1 VSAIEPLIDA
11 SARGGVLEAGLPTG
25 FGARLQRGA
34 ERLATRRNALLLVGA
49 GVIVALAAYFYRP
62 TYPNYDS
69 YYTLIWGDQLAHGH
83 LPDYNVFRPP
93 TPHVLATLVAA
104 LLTVFDGISDRILVL
119 ISIGSLLGLYAILF
133 RTVQRLLGTLIALLA
148 LAAILTRTD
157 LIFLALRGTVDLPF
171 LALMFGAAL
180 LEVKTERRGTPVLVL
195 LGLAGLLRPEAWVFA
210 GVYFL
215 WLIPGSSRR
224 QLVKYALLTAAAP
237 VIWVAFDLIVTSQPF
252 YSLTKTREVA
262 GEVARNRGLSGAITS
277 LPDFIGGSE
286 KVVNDVAG
294 GLGALLAVWLLR
306 RRALV
311 PLAMVVIGTVTFFM
325 ISGAGLSV
333 IPRYMLIPSIWL
345 TLSVGVAL
353 GGWTLVTDRRLRRVA
368 IGLAFLSLALI
379 VWRSPDYLNDA
390 RKLSDQ
396 ANFVKEQQHTLQDL
410 IANPRVQ
417 HYLHK
422 PTCNPITLPTHSSI
436 PVLRYKEPDI
446 PKQRIRASIEQT
458 RPPKHGLLLVA
469 RTFNF
474 EPAAARSVVGAGGR
488 GTQRKYWSNFALPT
502 FKPVASNYRWRA
514 LADC

>member
-1 VSAIEPLIDA
+1 MSAIEPLIDA
-11 SARGGVLEAGLPTG
+11 SARDGVLAAGLPTG

-34 ERLATRRNALLLVGA
+34 EGLATRRNALLLVGF
-49 GVIVALAAYFYRP
+49 GVAVALAAYFYRP

-69 YYTLIWGDQLAHGH
+69 YYSLIWGDQLAHGH
-83 LPDYNVFRPP
+83 LPDYDVFRPP

-133 RTVQRLLGTLIALLA
+133 RTVQLLLGTLVALLA
-148 LAAILTRTD
+148 LGAILTRTD
-157 LIFLALRGTVDLPF
+157 LIFLSLRGTVDVPF
-171 LALMFGAAL
+171 LAFMFGAAL

-237 VIWVAFDLIVTSQPF
+237 VIWLAFDLIVTSQPL
-252 YSLTKTREVA
+252 YSLTKTRDVA
-262 GEVARNRGLSGAITS
+262 GEVGRNRGLIEGVKMI
-277 LPDFIGGSE
+277 PDFIGGSE

-294 GLGALLAVWLLR
+294 GLGALLALWLLR

-311 PLAMVVIGTVTFFM
+311 PLAMVVVGTGTFLM
-325 ISGAGLSV
+325 ISAAGLSV

-345 TLSVGVAL
+345 TLCVSVAL
-353 GGWTLVTDRRLRRVA
+353 GGWTLVKDPRLRKAA
-368 IGLAFLSLALI
+368 IGLALLSVALI

-390 RKLSDQ
+390 RKLGDQ
-396 ANFVKEQQHTLQDL
+396 ANFVKEQEHTFKAL
-410 IANPRVQ
+410 IESPRVQ
-417 HYLHK
+417 RYLHK
-422 PTCNPITLPTHSSI
+422 DTCNPITVPTHSAI
-436 PVLRYKEPDI
+436 PVLRYEEPAI
-446 PKQRIRASIEQT
+446 PKRRIRASIEQT
-458 RPPKHGLLLVA
+458 RPPKHGVLLVA

-474 EPAAARSVVGAGGR
+474 EPAAARSVVATGGR

-502 FKPVASNYRWRA
+502 FRPVASNYRWRA
-514 LADC
+514 FADC